1 MKQLV
6 WIVLLFVVTLGV
18 ALWALKAFDT
28 DKPAV
33 APSETPATPPPA
45 PSTDLS
51 ASPDAEPRDEPTP
64 EIPPFAEP
72 VRVLLLGDAHRSF
85 TAWLELNWDFLPA
98 AIRWQAWYATPAPE
112 GAKTHSEGLP
122 ALSAPPAA
130 PDLETIQVLVLA
142 GLDPK
147 SLPAD
152 FWARVAD
159 RVKSGALGLLVVTE
173 NRFAHATA
181 TEPSL
186 ATVLPVTGSK
196 PVVPAVTGGD
206 LPGVYKSAVSLR
218 ATEAG
223 TKHAATRLVSW
234 PKWSRTMWDQQA
246 SAQSD
251 GRWETKFCAAVA
263 GPAADA
269 TVLVEA
275 QAGPTSPAA
284 VVASDAP
291 NRRVLWVSGFFDVTD
306 GAYRG
311 SKSGERFRALCISWI
326 AWLSGE
332 RV

>member
-1 MKQLV
+1 MKQTA

-18 ALWALKAFDT
+18 ALWALKVFDT
-28 DKPAV
+28 DKPGV
-33 APSETPATPPPA
+33 TVPEVVTPPTPPPGTELA
-45 PSTDLS
+45 K
-51 ASPDAEPRDEPTP
+51 PDADPTVEPLP

-72 VRVLLLGDAHRSF
+72 VRVLLLGDSHRSF
-85 TAWLELNWDFLPA
+85 SAWLELHWGHVPA

-112 GAKTHSEGLP
+112 GAPTHSESLP
-122 ALSAPPAA
+122 ALTAPPAA
-130 PDLETIQVLVLA
+130 PDLETVQVLVLA
-142 GLDPK
+142 GVDPK
-147 SLPAD
+147 AFPAE

-173 NRFAHATA
+173 NRFAHAIA

-186 ATVLPVTGSK
+186 ATILPVTGSK
-196 PVVPAVTGGD
+196 AVTPAVTGGD
-206 LPGVYKSAVSLR
+206 LPGVYKNAVSLR

-223 TKHAATRLVSW
+223 TKHPATRLVSW
-234 PKWSRTMWDQQA
+234 PTWSRKIWDQQA
-246 SAQSD
+246 SAQAD

-284 VVASDAP
+284 IVASDAP
-291 NRRVLWVSGFFDVTD
+291 NRRVLWVSGFFDVMD
-306 GAYRG
+306 AAYRG
-311 SKSGERFRALCISWI
+311 SKSGERFRAMSISWI